1 MPVVVYPYDPEWKQ
15 WFLELREPI
24 WELLGDLVVDVVHV
38 GSTSIVGMS
47 AKPVIDI
54 DIVVDDWA
62 CFTEVVERLGVL
74 DYTHIG
80 DLGIK
85 EREAFKESIPFLH
98 PHNLYVTHVGSIAYR
113 NHTLLKKHLTENPVD
128 FDRYNDLKLNLAETM
143 DDVDSYCRAKTQ
155 LILEFLEKEGVTGE
169 ELDIIRR
176 ENLG

>member
-1 MPVVVYPYDPEWKQ
+1 MPVVIYPYDPEWKR

-74 DYTHIG
+74 GYTHIG
-80 DLGIK
+80 DLGI
-85 EREAFKESIPFLH
+85 
-98 PHNLYVTHVGSIAYR
+98 
-113 NHTLLKKHLTENPVD
+113 
-128 FDRYNDLKLNLAETM
+128 
-143 DDVDSYCRAKTQ
+143 
-155 LILEFLEKEGVTGE
+155 
-169 ELDIIRR
+169 
-176 ENLG
+176 